1 MDLRA
6 LRYCE
11 SIARLGSF
19 TKAAQEVHVAQP
31 AMSMAVAKLE
41 EELGT
46 KLFVRLP
53 RGAVATPEGEVL
65 VARALRIFDEIDS
78 AKRELQDASDLATGR
93 IRVGFPPMYGLHYL
107 PQLLSGFHE
116 RYPGID
122 ISAEVGSATE
132 IRDKLE
138 AGDIDIG
145 MLETRRVDR
154 RWNSVIVGKDEL
166 VLGVSSRH
174 PLGARKSVTP
184 RELDGLEMV
193 MLSRSY
199 LQRQVF
205 DKLCEQHQVRYRQ
218 VMECNFVPM
227 TIFAAQ
233 EGYGATTLLSSLV
246 ANHPGL
252 VGVSFTPKQYFRFAL
267 CWHQD
272 RYLSKANQAFVQYVK
287 TVSSMPDASVRARR
301 A

>member
-6 LRYCE
+6 LKYCE

-41 EELGT
+41 DELGA

-65 VARALRIFDEIDS
+65 VARAIRVFDEIDS
-78 AKRELQDASDLATGR
+78 AKRELQDASDLTTGR

-107 PQLLSGFHE
+107 PRLLIAFHE
-116 RYPGID
+116 SYPGVE
-122 ISAEVGSATE
+122 ISAEVGSANE

-154 RWNSVIVGKDEL
+154 KWNSVIVGKDEL
-166 VLGVSSRH
+166 VLGVSNQH
-174 PLGARKSVTP
+174 PLASKKSVGP
-184 RELDGLEMV
+184 EELAGLGMV
-193 MLSRSY
+193 LLTRSY

-205 DKLCEQHQVRYRQ
+205 DKICEQHQVRYRQ
-218 VMECNFVPM
+218 VMECNFVQM
-227 TIFAAQ
+227 AIFAAQ
-233 EGYGATTLLSSLV
+233 EGHGATTLLSSLV

-267 CWHQD
+267 CWHKD
-272 RYLSKANQAFVQYVK
+272 RYLSKANQAFVEHVK
-287 TVSSMPDASVRARR
+287 TSSSIPQAPVNPRR
-301 A
+301 S

>member
-6 LRYCE
+6 LKYCE

-41 EELGT
+41 EELGA

-65 VARALRIFDEIDS
+65 VARARRIFDEVDS
-78 AKRELQDASDLATGR
+78 VKRELQDASDLATGR

-107 PQLLSGFHE
+107 PRLLIGFHE
-116 RYPGID
+116 RYPGIE

-154 RWNSVIVGKDEL
+154 RWNSVIVGRDEL
-166 VLGVSSRH
+166 VLGVATTH
-174 PLGARKSVTP
+174 PLAGRPSISPKD
-184 RELDGLEMV
+184 LDGLEMV
-193 MLSRSY
+193 VLSRSY

-218 VMECNFVPM
+218 VMECNFVQM
-227 TIFAAQ
+227 TIVAAQ
-233 EGYGATTLLSSLV
+233 EGHGATTLLSSLV
-246 ANHPGL
+246 ATHAGL
-252 VGVSFTPKQYFRFAL
+252 AGVSFSPKQIFRFAL
-267 CWHQD
+267 CWHKD
-272 RYLSKANQAFVQYVK
+272 RYLSKANQAFVQHVK
-287 TVSSMPDASVRARR
+287 TASSSAAKSGGTAH